1 MVQESEDMK
10 NDLNAAIAKSVDRK
24 QTPAYLPAVAE
35 DVPTYGKQRAYS
47 EMLDSGELTE
57 EQADI
62 IVKNLAANGGS
73 MFGLLRYGVNIDGFL
88 DYGPA
93 YARLQFDW
101 VREFLLL
108 YYAHMSHIYS
118 PGTWT
123 SVESSK
129 IDGTLGGPYCTPAQ
143 VTIPTLTKWMLV
155 FEEPDDAVLWLARAT
170 PREWLEQGKK
180 IAVTAA
186 PTRFGKVSYE
196 LRSDVQRNK
205 VSAVI
210 HAPEGSAATI
220 KIRCR
225 VPNGKKMRAVEING
239 EKWADFSAEQ
249 EVVTIPPRLKGEI
262 TVEISY

>member
-1 MVQESEDMK
+1 
-10 NDLNAAIAKSVDRK
+10 
-24 QTPAYLPAVAE
+24 
-35 DVPTYGKQRAYS
+35 
-47 EMLDSGELTE
+47 MLDSGELTA

-108 YYAHMSHIYS
+108 YYAHMAHIYS

-155 FEEPDDAVLWLARAT
+155 FEEPDDPVVWLARAT
-170 PREWLEQGKK
+170 PREWLEQGRK
-180 IAVTAA
+180 IAVTGA
-186 PTRFGKVSYE
+186 PTRFGKISYE
-196 LRSDVQRNK
+196 LHSDLAHNK
-205 VSAVI
+205 VSALV
-210 HAPEGSAATI
+210 HAPDDSGTTI
-220 KIRCR
+220 KLRCR
-225 VPNGKKMRAVEING
+225 VPGGKKMRAVTVNG
-239 EKWADFSAEQ
+239 EEWTDFSAEQ
-249 EVVTIPPRLKGEI
+249 EVVTIPPRFKGEI
-262 TVEISY
+262 AVEISY

>member
-1 MVQESEDMK
+1 
-10 NDLNAAIAKSVDRK
+10 
-24 QTPAYLPAVAE
+24 
-35 DVPTYGKQRAYS
+35 
-47 EMLDSGELTE
+47 MLDSGELTE

-88 DYGPA
+88 DFGPA

-108 YYAHMSHIYS
+108 YYAHMAHIYS

-155 FEEPDDAVLWLARAT
+155 FAEPDDSVLWLARAT

-186 PTRFGKVSYE
+186 PTRFGKMSYE

-210 HAPEGSAATI
+210 DAPEGSAATI
-220 KIRCR
+220 KLRCR
-225 VPNGKKMRAVEING
+225 VPGGKKIRSVAING
-239 EKWADFSAEQ
+239 EKWTDFSAEQ